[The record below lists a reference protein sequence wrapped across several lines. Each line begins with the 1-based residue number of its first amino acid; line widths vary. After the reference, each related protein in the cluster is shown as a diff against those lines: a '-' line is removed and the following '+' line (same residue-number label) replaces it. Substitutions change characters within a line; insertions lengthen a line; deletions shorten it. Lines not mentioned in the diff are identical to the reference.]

1 MLKKIGF
8 ITVGQSPRKD
18 VVPEMAIHLGKDIEI
33 LEAGALDGL
42 TLAEIEEFKPEEGD
56 LVLASTLRD
65 GTAVVFAEKYIKDR
79 LQDCI
84 YKLEEEGAD
93 LIAFICTGDFPWK
106 FQSNVPIIFPSEVL
120 RSAATPFVFH
130 KGLTVFTP
138 DEKQMEYSK
147 NKWKHIDNVKTI
159 AANPYKGMEG
169 IINAGKQIPKESCDL
184 IVLDCIGYNL
194 EMQNTLKEMTNIP
207 VMTAR
212 SVLARL
218 LGEIF

>member
-18 VVPEMAIHLGKDIEI
+18 VVPEMALHFGNHIEI

-42 TLAEIEEFKPEEGD
+42 TLSEIEAFKPEEGD

-65 GTAVVFAEKYIKDR
+65 GTAVVFAEKYIENR

-84 YKLEEEGAD
+84 YKLEEEGASV
-93 LIAFICTGDFPWK
+93 IVFICTGDFPWE
-106 FQSNVPIIFPSEVL
+106 FQSTVPLIFPSEVL
-120 RSAATPFVFH
+120 RAAATPFVFQ
-130 KGLTVFTP
+130 KGLTVLTP
-138 DEKQMEYSK
+138 DEKQLAYAE
-147 NKWKHIDNVKTI
+147 NKWKHIKNLKNI

-169 IINAGKQIPKESCDL
+169 IINAGKQIEEGSCDL

-194 EMQNTLKEMTNIP
+194 EMQNILKEMTNIP